1 MESLSCG
8 PSNFW
13 DKAPGALLRRLQ
25 GRRGRD
31 AVSVEVGGTEQGPW
45 GYSKEQRTSAMG
57 KHLASEQEGTGIE
70 AEGLRETKDEKGLN
84 IQDMSPS
91 EEIIRNQCCGNFST
105 QMQQRAH
112 GAFYSLCVNKH
123 EQPQAAKWVL
133 GSFLHRVSH
142 GT

>member
-1 MESLSCG
+1 M
-8 PSNFW
+8 
-13 DKAPGALLRRLQ
+13 
-25 GRRGRD
+25 
-31 AVSVEVGGTEQGPW
+31 SVEVGGTEQGPW
-45 GYSKEQRTSAMG
+45 GHSKEQRASAMG
-57 KHLASEQEGTGIE
+57 KHLASEQEGTGVG

-84 IQDMSPS
+84 IQDVSPS

-105 QMQQRAH
+105 QTQQRAH

-133 GSFLHRVSH
+133 GSFLHRASH